1 MNIIT
6 LENNKRAGLGYDL
19 NNCNYLV
26 LDKKHYTLSIV
37 DDIFMAVE
45 LFYILSEGSVKND

>member
-45 LFYILSEGSVKND
+45 LFYIISEGSVKND

>member
-6 LENNKRAGLGYDL
+6 LENNKKAGLGYDL
-19 NNCNYLV
+19 ANCNYLV

-37 DDIFMAVE
+37 DDIFIAVE
-45 LFYILSEGSVKND
+45 LFRLLSNKNI